1 MKLVS
6 EGSEHFL
13 HHWYFGNIVQ
23 QLCGEIERLQS
34 LEENVC
40 YMSSLSRLKHTQA
53 LVRL

>member
-1 MKLVS
+1 MKLLS

-40 YMSSLSRLKHTQA
+40 YMSSLSQLKHTQV